1 MTANLFTALTIALTS
16 LKQRLNPYIQDSF
29 NRLSTNR
36 LLHSQSWQV
45 THLEVIRSMVS
56 IIQYQKIKN
65 KWIFFC
71 FKRVFFCR
79 NMAETMSMMLRLGQ
93 RALGRLPISKQMG
106 SRQCSTAAATAVNK
120 SKSSGASIDWL
131 LRNPV
136 I

>member
-1 MTANLFTALTIALTS
+1 
-16 LKQRLNPYIQDSF
+16 
-29 NRLSTNR
+29 
-36 LLHSQSWQV
+36 
-45 THLEVIRSMVS
+45 
-56 IIQYQKIKN
+56 
-65 KWIFFC
+65 
-71 FKRVFFCR
+71 
-79 NMAETMSMMLRLGQ
+79 MAETMSMMLRLGQ